1 MGAKIYTN
9 PNMVIDTSSD
19 FGPDEIMVYFQQF
32 QDMKHSRAASARAD
46 RQLDMQQ
53 AAVDY
58 QKGLYEKAQRS
69 INRMSSVSEA
79 FNTESLLTNPT
90 ASFGESLPDMQ
101 SAWDKYKKGQ
111 NSDDMGAD
119 FTVFQDQYKISA
131 IKNLN
136 QKIGMFESLRARV
149 KAARPMWDED
159 DINDYMNKTYNA
171 NQLYQNYMQLGGG
184 GMEQV
189 VAPDGKTTL
198 RSFSYSPKAQ
208 SPGLLERG
216 ASIFIDPYTG
226 KLRGTNLVVGGGA
239 ITGAVLHKRQLANL
253 TDEAKKLVKSD
264 AAHVRD
270 GGLTNKEWT
279 KKYGKVTKKSILAQA
294 DELARKTAKKGT
306 TLTKTT
312 KKLSKFGKGAL
323 PFVLGSALGG
333 EVGKLAGSE
342 TTGSIVG
349 GIGMGKLMKKLAD
362 PKYSKPIIAYLKK
375 KAPKLALKLGA
386 SAAGYLGPQAAEPIS
401 TAIGLAGTAWTVYE
415 ILSLFGGDSEFQEI
429 IGD

>member
-19 FGPDEIMVYFQQF
+19 FGPDEIMGYFQQF

-306 TLTKTT
+306 TLSKITGKASKAGKQALPYMLGINLGGAAGEALGSETLGQVT
-312 KKLSKFGKGAL
+312 GGIGTWQIMKKLKDPKVMKSVMGILKKKYPAIATKLGLSAAGIAL
-323 PFVLGSALGG
+323 PEGVSTALGLAGATWTAYDIAKLFSGDEELQSALG
-333 EVGKLAGSE
+333 
-342 TTGSIVG
+342 
-349 GIGMGKLMKKLAD
+349 D
-362 PKYSKPIIAYLKK
+362 
-375 KAPKLALKLGA
+375 
-386 SAAGYLGPQAAEPIS
+386 
-401 TAIGLAGTAWTVYE
+401 
-415 ILSLFGGDSEFQEI
+415 
-429 IGD
+429 